1 MIAETQNQYFY
12 IVSYFLDGR
21 FIKWEEV
28 IGETRFA
35 LDVADEMTLF
45 VPDQDGSV
53 KEKVVSTEALSD
65 DEYRVFLVS

>member
-1 MIAETQNQYFY
+1 M
-12 IVSYFLDGR
+12 
-21 FIKWEEV
+21 

-45 VPDQDGSV
+45 VPDQDSSV
-53 KEKVVSTEALSD
+53 KAKVVSTEAVSD

>member
-28 IGETRFA
+28 IGETRFD

-45 VPDQDGSV
+45 VPDQDS
-53 KEKVVSTEALSD
+53 
-65 DEYRVFLVS
+65 